1 MNPTPQT
8 PHTAPAP
15 TSAEWGERLIR
26 GQITPAQYL
35 GLSDERLYEIA
46 TLGHNQLSEG
56 KFQAA
61 LDIFKGLVA
70 ASPYDSVFH
79 CNLASTYA
87 QLQRFPEAMEE
98 FTQALQLNVANVDA
112 LVGRSELLLREG
124 KVAEA
129 LRDLEAA
136 LRLDPDAQ
144 LESTQR
150 GRATLLV
157 LQAMADEAE
166 KAPGGKP

>member
-1 MNPTPQT
+1 
-8 PHTAPAP
+8 
-15 TSAEWGERLIR
+15 
-26 GQITPAQYL
+26 
-35 GLSDERLYEIA
+35 
-46 TLGHNQLSEG
+46 
-56 KFQAA
+56 
-61 LDIFKGLVA
+61 
-70 ASPYDSVFH
+70 
-79 CNLASTYA
+79 
-87 QLQRFPEAMEE
+87 MEE

-136 LRLDPDAQ
+136 LRLDPEAQ

>member
-8 PHTAPAP
+8 SH
-15 TSAEWGERLIR
+15 ELGERLIR

-35 GLSDERLYEIA
+35 GLSQKRLYEIA
-46 TLGHNQLSEG
+46 ALGHEQLMESRP
-56 KFQAA
+56 QAA

-79 CNLASTYA
+79 CNLAAAYA

-112 LVGRSELLLREG
+112 LVGRSELFLREG
-124 KVAEA
+124 QLAEA
-129 LRDLEAA
+129 LQDLKAA
-136 LRLDPDAQ
+136 LQLDPEAER
-144 LESTQR
+144 ESTQR
-150 GRATLLV
+150 ARATLTV
-157 LQAMADEAE
+157 LQNLADEAE
-166 KAPGGKP
+166 MAPGHQP